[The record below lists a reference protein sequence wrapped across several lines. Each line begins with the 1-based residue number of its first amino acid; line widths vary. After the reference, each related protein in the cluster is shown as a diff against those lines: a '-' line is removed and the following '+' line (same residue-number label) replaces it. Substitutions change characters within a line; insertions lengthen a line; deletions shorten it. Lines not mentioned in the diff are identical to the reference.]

1 MTDSPQKDTLSVPDA
16 LTSICR
22 AITESVSIASDNESL
37 LLRHVLT
44 QRADLAEQLLH
55 RSPELNPVCCR
66 GLAFAIAAWLDDGE
80 MLDLLEASASSFRAR
95 AAGRLVKSL
104 H

>member
-1 MTDSPQKDTLSVPDA
+1 MTNTDKNTLSVPEA

-22 AITESVSIASDNESL
+22 AITDSASVATDSETL
-37 LLRHVLT
+37 LLRYVLT
-44 QRADLAEQLLH
+44 QRADLARRLLH
-55 RSPELNPVCCR
+55 RSPDLNPVCCR

-80 MLDLLEASASSFRAR
+80 MLDLLAASASSFRAR
-95 AAGRLVKSL
+95 VAGRRALSL